1 MVTFLTKPQRSAY
14 LIIVSFPKSPR
25 AIRKDYFLFHQLTD
39 ILQRLL
45 VIDDINSGAPEA
57 LPLREVIESELSAVK
72 KTRAELM
79 PHRGPR
85 GIQFLTLA
93 ACILINIIF
102 FLTRS
107 DYFGVF
113 IAASFYLNMY
123 YFITLIIPTNFNKT
137 NPSAADLSRF
147 QAWLKEIGVTS
158 GATQFTRLF
167 INSLFINSRALSLGI
182 GLIFSIDIVFTVI
195 DYFGEGLPIR
205 TTAIVIFQCAVIVTF
220 YLLVWKIEPFST
232 TYIKKVEGVK
242 RSLHRQKLPPQLIT
256 GMFIF
261 GFLTAIFLF
270 LVTIIW
276 LPGVTLQAFLN
287 YSQLTELGHLFALVA
302 ILAISQYFIIRYIHG
317 ITSRSMAERLFDFKE
332 TALTD
337 LLDMD
342 MTASPGIPN
351 PAESP
356 FETSKLLL
364 ETKIFIVKRKTIGGT
379 FPVFIVDLD
388 FSVMLDNTT
397 LTAIRGYIIEKKQ

>member
-1 MVTFLTKPQRSAY
+1 M
-14 LIIVSFPKSPR
+14 SFPKSPR

-137 NPSAADLSRF
+137 NPPAADLSRF
-147 QAWLKEIGVTS
+147 QAWLNEIGVTS

-195 DYFGEGLPIR
+195 DYFGEGLPLR

>member
-1 MVTFLTKPQRSAY
+1 M
-14 LIIVSFPKSPR
+14 SFPKSPR

-57 LPLREVIESELSAVK
+57 LPLREVIEGELSAVK

-195 DYFGEGLPIR
+195 DYFGEGLPLR